1 MYSPELCSRIPTRTH
16 TSTHNH
22 HAYPRSGLRL
32 RSHSCTSTV
41 ASPPPAVAL
50 AHSPTHSPTPPA
62 TTNLTPKK
70 TLKKGMSDP
79 ARPIILL
86 PSPPASP
93 IPFHAHHHAPQ
104 QQQRRKRAA
113 YSSSRVIPSLRRH
126 ETMLFGDA
134 LNPVACQSQ
143 DNYSSAFQGMLDES
157 SDEERRRGS
166 QSSCSSAGTSQASVS
181 S

>member
-1 MYSPELCSRIPTRTH
+1 
-16 TSTHNH
+16 
-22 HAYPRSGLRL
+22 
-32 RSHSCTSTV
+32 
-41 ASPPPAVAL
+41 
-50 AHSPTHSPTPPA
+50 
-62 TTNLTPKK
+62 
-70 TLKKGMSDP
+70 MSDP

-93 IPFHAHHHAPQ
+93 IPYHIIIPQQ

-143 DNYSSAFQGMLDES
+143 DNYASAFQGMLDES

-166 QSSCSSAGTSQASVS
+166 QSSCSSAGTSQASVAS
-181 S
+181 